1 MVDVINNYE
10 LLVPFQNQN
19 AGFSRWTKA
28 KKNGKTYFIKEF
40 MDPKYPDQVSL
51 KESLR
56 KSRIKE
62 CEDFEDKKRNLYTTV
77 NSASDGNLVGA
88 EEFFRGDSHY
98 YLATEWVNNCGL
110 SFADIAK
117 KDLKD
122 KLLLCRTAAHSL
134 QALHSAGITH
144 SDIKDTNVIVHETA
158 GKKLVAKIIDFDSS
172 FFENNPPDNEDE
184 LGGDQ
189 VYLSPEACLFFCGE
203 DVNLTHKMDVFAL
216 GLLFH
221 QYLTGE
227 LPYFD
232 RNEYDYAHEAVLDD
246 VVLKA
251 DSADIKLPIREIIDK
266 MLLKDAEK
274 RISSAEVYEKLTDYY
289 REQFPYELSGGGETL
304 SSFGSRKIKMSKDFF
319 KPAGDL

>member
-1 MVDVINNYE
+1 MAYEINNYE
-10 LLVPFQNQN
+10 LMAPFQNQN

-28 KKNGKTYFIKEF
+28 KKEGRIYFIKEF
-40 MDPKYPDQVSL
+40 MDPKYPDQNSL

-62 CEDFEDKKRNLYTTV
+62 CEAFETEKRNLYTTV
-77 NSASDGNLVGA
+77 NSISDGNLVGV
-88 EEFFRGDSHY
+88 EEFFRGDSRY
-98 YLATEWVNNCGL
+98 YMVTPWMDNCGL

-122 KLLLCRTAAHSL
+122 KLLLCRTAAHCL
-134 QALHSAGITH
+134 QALHSARIVH
-144 SDIKDTNVIVHETA
+144 SDIKETNVIVHETA

-172 FFENNPPDNEDE
+172 FFENNPPDNEDD

-203 DVNLTHKMDVFAL
+203 DVKLTCKMDVFAL

-232 RNEYDYAHEAVLDD
+232 KNEYDYAHEAVLDD

-251 DSADIKLPIREIIDK
+251 DTADIKLPIREVIDK
-266 MLLKDAEK
+266 MLLKDVEK
-274 RISSAEVYEKLTDYY
+274 RISSAEVYEKLTKYY
-289 REQFPYELSGGGETL
+289 KEQYPFESTGGSNSGRL
-304 SSFGSRKIKMSKDFF
+304 RMSSDFF
-319 KPAGDL
+319 SPAGDL